1 MGWGRRAAKIVLWIG
16 VWGIAGVAILLIC
29 AWVGNHQ
36 ATTLPNPTGPFAV
49 GRVTYDW
56 QDPHQQELMA
66 PRAGI
71 PREIFAWVWYPAA
84 KQKSAVTA
92 DYFPESWKSAL
103 ARQRGW
109 LLTHVMW
116 KDFSKIQAHS
126 IEGAEVSG
134 AQREYPVVLMRGGAA
149 AEVAGYTSLA
159 EDLASHG
166 YVVVGFDAPYR
177 STLVVFPD
185 GRVIERTPENNADL
199 VGGEQ
204 QKRLGTKLVEAWSSD
219 TSFAVD
225 RLDVLNQK
233 DPSGRFKGRLDMTR
247 VGAFGHSLGGATTLE
262 FCHDD
267 ARCKAGIDVD
277 GAPLGSAVT
286 DGVKQPLLFLLSD
299 HSPESKAETDA
310 VEADIRSIY
319 SRLPVEN
326 RLWLM
331 LRGAGHYGFSDL
343 RPLPL
348 QVAHWLRIVPLDPQ
362 RQIFITR
369 DCLHRF
375 FDVYLKGARPSTL
388 QNLQQYPEVESGR

>member
-1 MGWGRRAAKIVLWIG
+1 
-16 VWGIAGVAILLIC
+16 
-29 AWVGNHQ
+29 VGNHQ
-36 ATTLPNPTGPFAV
+36 ATILPVPTGPFAV
-49 GRVTYDW
+49 GRVTFDW
-56 QDPHQQELMA
+56 QDSHQQELMA

-84 KQKSAVTA
+84 TQKSQATA
-92 DYFPESWKSAL
+92 DYFPESWRSAL

-109 LLTHVMW
+109 LLTNLMW
-116 KDFSKIQAHS
+116 KDFSRVQAHS
-126 IEGAEVSG
+126 IQGADVSG
-134 AQREYPVVLMRGGAA
+134 VQANYPVVLMRGGAA

-185 GRVIERTPENNADL
+185 GRVVERAPENNADL
-199 VGGEQ
+199 VGGET
-204 QKRLGTKLVEAWSSD
+204 QKRLGVKLVEAWSAD
-219 TSFAVD
+219 TSFALD
-225 RLDVLNQK
+225 RLEELDQN

-247 VGAFGHSLGGATTLE
+247 VGVFGHSLGGATALE

-267 ARCKAGIDVD
+267 ARCKVGIDVD
-277 GAPLGSAVT
+277 GAPLGVAVT
-286 DGVKQPLLFLLSD
+286 DGVKQPFLFLLSD
-299 HSPESKAETDA
+299 HSRESKAETDG

-326 RLWLM
+326 RLSLM
-331 LRGAGHYGFSDL
+331 IRGAGHYGFSDL

-348 QVAHWLRIVPLDPQ
+348 QVAHWLHIVPLDPR

-375 FDVYLKGARPSTL
+375 FDVYLKGASPATL
-388 QNLQQYPEVESGR
+388 NNLQQYPELAGGN